1 MTHELHDMG
10 KVWRIYL
17 RISRFPILAT
27 TIRERMRHELFMR
40 GIVDPKRFEEEV
52 KEEAIE
58 SQRREGLVN
67 PYTDEPSDIW
77 ERRLSI
83 LRDQRTDYYFAYN
96 LPLSRFDDL
105 AREVL
110 KQRRSREEILSLNPE
125 LAPWEWLFQ
134 QAEEY
139 EALPPEERTHVQHHL
154 QEIKVVLIRA
164 MISEQLQFVRI
175 AKEYLDIEDLKWIRS
190 HRIGTGKI
198 GGKAAGLM
206 LAWKILQKTLA
217 SQGVGRES
225 LRLVLPD
232 SYFLGADVFYE
243 HQSLNNLS
251 EFMNQKYKPLDQIRD
266 EYPMLLDAYLR
277 GDFPEYVILQL
288 RELLDLVGHRPLI
301 VRSSSLLEDNFDV
314 SFAGIYESVFCPNQG
329 TPEENLVALIGAI
342 ARVYASFANP
352 NALFYRKQKGLLD
365 YDERMAVMIQPVQ
378 GEHYRDFFFPMV
390 AGMAYSRNPF
400 IWNAKLRREDGFIRM
415 VTGMGTRAVER
426 VGEDYPRMLALSHP
440 QLRPESG
447 SNQIRHYSQYYMDV
461 IDLQRNKFDTRR
473 IGEVLGA
480 DYPNIRLLASID
492 QGDYI
497 TQMVFNDQGLDPN
510 KLVMTF
516 DGLISQT
523 AYVDHL
529 KWALKALEFGYGR
542 PVDIEFTLA
551 LGREYPRPSI
561 ELHLLQC
568 RAQSVH
574 YLAEEVR
581 FPEKLAES
589 DIIFGTEK
597 LVPTGRVR
605 NIDYIVYVDPEKY
618 MLNNNPFEKLEVG
631 RLIGRINQRLEGK
644 IFILMGPG
652 RWGSNNA
659 DLGVKVGYADIY
671 NSRALVEIGWGQG
684 PSRPTLSYG
693 THFFQDL
700 VEAHIYPLAIF
711 PGEQGNP
718 FRQAFFNEA
727 LNALPALLPDDARYA
742 EAVKVIDVSAT
753 TGGRT
758 LELVMSGEE
767 GRALAFLI

>member
-1 MTHELHDMG
+1 
-10 KVWRIYL
+10 
-17 RISRFPILAT
+17 
-27 TIRERMRHELFMR
+27 
-40 GIVDPKRFEEEV
+40 
-52 KEEAIE
+52 
-58 SQRREGLVN
+58 
-67 PYTDEPSDIW
+67 
-77 ERRLSI
+77 
-83 LRDQRTDYYFAYN
+83 
-96 LPLSRFDDL
+96 
-105 AREVL
+105 
-110 KQRRSREEILSLNPE
+110 
-125 LAPWEWLFQ
+125 
-134 QAEEY
+134 
-139 EALPPEERTHVQHHL
+139 
-154 QEIKVVLIRA
+154 
-164 MISEQLQFVRI
+164 
-175 AKEYLDIEDLKWIRS
+175 
-190 HRIGTGKI
+190 
-198 GGKAAGLM
+198 
-206 LAWKILQKTLA
+206 
-217 SQGVGRES
+217 
-225 LRLVLPD
+225 
-232 SYFLGADVFYE
+232 
-243 HQSLNNLS
+243 
-251 EFMNQKYKPLDQIRD
+251 
-266 EYPMLLDAYLR
+266 
-277 GDFPEYVILQL
+277 
-288 RELLDLVGHRPLI
+288 
-301 VRSSSLLEDNFDV
+301 
-314 SFAGIYESVFCPNQG
+314 
-329 TPEENLVALIGAI
+329 
-342 ARVYASFANP
+342 
-352 NALFYRKQKGLLD
+352 
-365 YDERMAVMIQPVQ
+365 
-378 GEHYRDFFFPMV
+378 MV
-390 AGMAYSRNPF
+390 A
-400 IWNAKLRREDGFIRM
+400 
-415 VTGMGTRAVER
+415 GMGTRAVER
-426 VGEDYPRMLALSHP
+426 VGEDYPRMVALSHP

-461 IDLQRNKFDTRR
+461 IDLQRNQFDTRR

-480 DYPNIRLLASID
+480 DYPNLRLLASVD

-497 TQMVFNDQGLDPN
+497 TQMVFNDEGLDPN

-574 YLAEEVR
+574 YLAEEVS

-589 DIIFGTEK
+589 DIVFGTVK

-618 MLNNNPFEKLEVG
+618 MLSNDPFRKLEVG

-644 IFILMGPG
+644 SFILMGPG

-718 FRQAFFNEA
+718 FRQAFFDEA

-742 EAVKVIDVSAT
+742 DAVKVIDVSAT

-767 GRALAFLI
+767 GRALAFLA